1 MADAK
6 PTPAQLCGQLYAT
19 LEALCAIGTGT
30 GNSKLAELQPRVEVQ
45 RSPSKKIPGLLQ
57 EAAEHLLRARA
68 RGRDHVKAADEL
80 FRSIPDFLPA
90 NGRHLHSLDAAQV
103 TQFREG
109 YHQQMVK
116 YAPTHTLQK

>member
-6 PTPAQLCGQLYAT
+6 PTPAHLCGQLYAT
-19 LEALCAIGTGT
+19 LEALCAIGTG
-30 GNSKLAELQPRVEVQ
+30 NRKLADLQPREEAQ

-57 EAAEHLLRARA
+57 DAAEHLLRARA
-68 RGRDHVKAADEL
+68 RGRDHVKVAEEL

-103 TQFREG
+103 TQFLEG

-116 YAPTHTLQK
+116 YAPTHTLQKR